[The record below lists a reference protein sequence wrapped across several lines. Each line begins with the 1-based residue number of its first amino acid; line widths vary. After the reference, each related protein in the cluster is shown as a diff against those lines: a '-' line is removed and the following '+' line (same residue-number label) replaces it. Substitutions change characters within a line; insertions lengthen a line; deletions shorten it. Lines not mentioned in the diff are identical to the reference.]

1 MAPPNCLVMEEYLTN
16 PYQLNDSGMTR
27 GRSQS
32 VTNRPLHL
40 EHRNTPV
47 RTSSFSPGSI
57 AVRERLCLPKLSFR
71 SRSSSVSSFSS
82 SSSSS
87 SASTY
92 TSGSSEQFWNQY
104 RRSQQRSSLTKVL
117 RRALTN
123 RQASKDRQSVP
134 LTIDPASTQLLHD
147 R

>member
-1 MAPPNCLVMEEYLTN
+1 
-16 PYQLNDSGMTR
+16 MTR

-32 VTNRPLHL
+32 VTNRPLQL
-40 EHRNTPV
+40 EPRNTPV
-47 RTSSFSPGSI
+47 RTSSFSPGSM

-87 SASTY
+87 SASTH

-104 RRSQQRSSLTKVL
+104 RRSHQRSSFTKFI

-123 RQASKDRQSVP
+123 RQASKDRQTVP
-134 LTIDPASTQLLHD
+134 LKTEVKDPSSTQLLQD
-147 R
+147 SKKN

>member
-1 MAPPNCLVMEEYLTN
+1 MAPPNCLVTEDYLTN
-16 PYQLNDSGMTR
+16 PYQLNVSAMNR
-27 GRSQS
+27 GRSKS

-40 EHRNTPV
+40 EPRNTPV
-47 RTSSFSPGSI
+47 RTSSFSPGSM

-92 TSGSSEQFWNQY
+92 TSRSSEQFWNQY
-104 RRSQQRSSLTKVL
+104 RRNHQRSSFTKVL

-123 RQASKDRQSVP
+123 RQASKDRRTVP
-134 LTIDPASTQLLHD
+134 LTINPASTQLLHD

>member
-1 MAPPNCLVMEEYLTN
+1 MPPPTCLVMEDNLTKH
-16 PYQLNDSGMTR
+16 YQHIDSAMTR

-47 RTSSFSPGSI
+47 RTSSFSPGTM
-57 AVRERLCLPKLSFR
+57 AVKERLCLPKLSFR

-104 RRSQQRSSLTKVL
+104 RRSHTRSLFTKHFL
-117 RRALTN
+117 
-123 RQASKDRQSVP
+123 SK
-134 LTIDPASTQLLHD
+134 
-147 R
+147 

>member
-1 MAPPNCLVMEEYLTN
+1 MAPPTCEVMEDYLTN
-16 PYQLNDSGMTR
+16 PYQHNASAMTR

-40 EHRNTPV
+40 VPRNTPV
-47 RTSSFSPGSI
+47 RTSSFS

-87 SASTY
+87 LASTH

-104 RRSQQRSSLTKVL
+104 RRSHQRSSFTKLL
-117 RRALTN
+117 RKALTN
-123 RQASKDRQSVP
+123 RQASNDRQTVP
-134 LTIDPASTQLLHD
+134 LKIDHASTTVTEQ
-147 R
+147 